1 MSLTSYS
8 MPGYTIFKVDEETL
22 IPNSLKMTFLP
33 IKQTIGPETKLQEPY
48 FSVFDFQ
55 YFGISD
61 LTSESMMKLK
71 SKLKNDKGAFL
82 QYLVMKRGFDPE
94 DPAEFDEAIKLYMSK
109 GASPI
114 LKADMKPDRYLCQ
127 ISANLVIGEL

>member
-1 MSLTSYS
+1 

-61 LTSESMMKLK
+61 LTSESMIKLK
-71 SKLKNDKGAFL
+71 SKLKNDKDAFL
-82 QYLVMKRGFDPE
+82 QYLVMKRGFDP
-94 DPAEFDEAIKLYMSK
+94 
-109 GASPI
+109 
-114 LKADMKPDRYLCQ
+114 
-127 ISANLVIGEL
+127 